1 MKSST
6 GIGIA
11 ATALFAVLA
20 VPVKTIAQQSS
31 ATYEGPGPK
40 GPTRYRIVDLGAVG
54 SSPGQPYG
62 LTNHGLIVGAAAAS
76 ANVMHAV
83 LWYHTLKIDIGA
95 RGLGGPNSAA
105 FGVNELGQIVGAAET
120 STTNNEDFCG
130 FNAWGFPSLTV
141 CLPFV
146 WQFGHMSPLPTL
158 GGANGQALAI
168 NDRGEVAGMAETTYA
183 DPNPDCAVSQFKP
196 VIWNRGEIHELPT
209 YPGDADGIPVGI
221 NDKGQVV
228 GGSGACGAFNAASG
242 FYFVDYHALLWRETA
257 PTAIWETS
265 AGLERPLWGTSLSGS
280 ITAVRWLVIRT
291 CPTTRRFTP
300 SCGPKTR
307 ECRTWE
313 RFPGTPTAWPLTLTT
328 KAKWLGRHSTRTLT
342 RMRCCGRTE
351 CRLISRSSFPQTR
364 RT

>member
-6 GIGIA
+6 GICI
-11 ATALFAVLA
+11 TTTTLVAVLA
-20 VPVKTIAQQSS
+20 MPARTIAQQSS
-31 ATYEGPGPK
+31 ATNELVGT
-40 GPTRYRIVDLGAVG
+40 TRYRIVDLGAVG

-120 STTNNEDFCG
+120 STANNEDFCG

-168 NDRGEVAGMAETTYA
+168 NDRGEVAGMAESTYA

-228 GGSGACGAFNAASG
+228 GGSGACGAFNAAAG
-242 FYFVDYHALLWRETA
+242 FYFVDYHALLWERDG
-257 PTAIWETS
+257 S
-265 AGLERPLWGTSLSGS
+265 YRDLGNLGGAGAPLWGTSLSGS

-300 SCGPKTR
+300 SCGPKTG

-313 RFPGTPTAWPLTLTT
+313 RFPGTSTA
-328 KAKWLGRHSTRTLT
+328 
-342 RMRCCGRTE
+342 
-351 CRLISRSSFPQTR
+351 
-364 RT
+364 